1 MKKVRKIYTH
11 ISGHAKLRTHDKSIK
26 HANIAH
32 DTNNYGK
39 QHSECG
45 VKRLN
50 WLYIFKGFDKIKGVG
65 IDYMHLILGGVV
77 MNFSKHGFLVHLN

>member
-11 ISGHAKLRTHDKSIK
+11 ISGHAKLRTHDKSVK

-32 DTNNYGK
+32 DTNK
-39 QHSECG
+39 QCG